1 VQLGSCAV
9 GIRTAEGVVLAVEKR
24 QTSPLLEQSSLE
36 KVYEVDRHVGVAVS
50 GLVADARTLVD
61 HARVECANHRF
72 TYDEPLR
79 VASLTQAVCDL
90 KMAFGEGGEEDE
102 DEGDEGGGGS
112 SAKKARMSR
121 PFGVS
126 LLIAGVDAKGPVLFH
141 TDPSGTFLRYE
152 AHAIGAGAEGAVAM
166 LAEKYAPGLT
176 LAAARAL
183 AVRVLGDTMEEKLT
197 ATNFELATVTPDKG
211 FALAAAAELA
221 PLVERALAEAAAEGG
236 AA

>member
-1 VQLGSCAV
+1 M
-9 GIRTAEGVVLAVEKR
+9 GIRTSEGVVLAVEKR

-50 GLVADARTLVD
+50 GLIADARSLVD

-72 TYDEPLR
+72 TFDEPLR

-102 DEGDEGGGGS
+102 DEGEDGGGA

-126 LLIAGVDAKGPVLFH
+126 LLIAGVDGGGPVLFH

-166 LAEKYAPGLT
+166 LADKYSPGLS
-176 LAAARAL
+176 LAAAQAL

-197 ATNFELATVTPDKG
+197 ATNFELATVTPARG